1 MRQRGRKSVEQLLI
15 NVSGEPL
22 RLETPAGLNAKER
35 EMFAELVNSTNPDH
49 FRPSDIPM
57 LIAFVQASLLSRK
70 LARSGT
76 ISDWEK
82 ATRCLSSL
90 ATRLR
95 LTRMRGRM
103 RRPSGGVKP
112 SEFAEAV
119 DDAPSTRK
127 GRKTVVRS
135 SEPVSQA
142 ERDKA
147 GGLGRRY
154 RYLLAMLPNSV
165 DDFDTD
171 DADAFNAR
179 LADIEMIRPDGR
191 ALTMLRWQFSMQHH
205 ERSAVVAWRIEPGAP
220 L

>member
-22 RLETPAGLNAKER
+22 RMKTPAGLNAKER

-95 LTRMRGRM
+95 LTPHARADAKTIGRM
-103 RRPSGGVKP
+103 VQPSGLRRPW
-112 SEFAEAV
+112 
-119 DDAPSTRK
+119 DDAPWTRK
-127 GRKTVVRS
+127 G
-135 SEPVSQA
+135 E
-142 ERDKA
+142 E
-147 GGLGRRY
+147 
-154 RYLLAMLPNSV
+154 
-165 DDFDTD
+165 
-171 DADAFNAR
+171 
-179 LADIEMIRPDGR
+179 DGR
-191 ALTMLRWQFSMQHH
+191 EIQ
-205 ERSAVVAWRIEPGAP
+205 
-220 L
+220 